1 MTQAHKSL
9 TGDHEPVESEELTLK
24 ACVESSC
31 GTKAEGVCLAGEC
44 DRLGSVSSECTAS
57 LSQEACGNLP
67 VAM

>member
-9 TGDHEPVESEELTLK
+9 TGDHEPVESEKLILK
-24 ACVESSC
+24 ACVESNC

-44 DRLGSVSSECTAS
+44 DQLGSVSGECTAS
-57 LSQEACGNLP
+57 FSQEAYGNLP